1 MHVLNGVENVDED
14 GSCSLLTK
22 WVWLLVVM
30 EDETMKTLTC
40 KMLHHDVVPESIFMK
55 LLELE

>member
-1 MHVLNGVENVDED
+1 MHVLDGVENVDED

-30 EDETMKTLTC
+30 EDETVKTLPSEV
-40 KMLHHDVVPESIFMK
+40 LHHDVVPESIFMK